1 MCLGEA
7 TSSSFSPPWPLLSY
21 GGSSLSSGIAATVVK
36 AAVAMGKATI
46 VAVAVVAVD
55 FFSFAFG
62 FADYSIDC

>member
-1 MCLGEA
+1 M
-7 TSSSFSPPWPLLSY
+7 
-21 GGSSLSSGIAATVVK
+21 SSGIAATVVK

-62 FADYSIDC
+62 FADYCIDC